1 MNDKDK
7 LRLFR
12 LLCGLAAITL
22 PLLGHEQLVASLF
35 LLAAALRG
43 NEAWDITAMDVMLIL
58 PLLLFA
64 EAKFWRYCCAFM
76 GVFTAVIIYFST

>member
-22 PLLGHEQLVASLF
+22 PLLGYEQLIASLF
-35 LLAAALRG
+35 FLAAALRG
-43 NEAWDITAMDVMLIL
+43 NERWDISAMDVMLIL

-76 GVFTAVIIYFST
+76 GISSAVTIYFST